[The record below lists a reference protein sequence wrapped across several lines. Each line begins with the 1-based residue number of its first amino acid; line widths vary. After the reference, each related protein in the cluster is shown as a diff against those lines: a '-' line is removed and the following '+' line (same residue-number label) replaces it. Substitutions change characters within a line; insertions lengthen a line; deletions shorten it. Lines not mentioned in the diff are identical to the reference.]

1 MVDKLEIINFL
12 QDYGCARLYH
22 LQTLFNDRNNN
33 FKNILTS
40 NIVSKK
46 NDIFVYN
53 NRKIDEKM
61 LAALDVLCKY
71 KKRYVHYNLAYLPV
85 YITFLTKDN
94 IQYHII
100 VAGEFNEDGIVKKV
114 NNPLSY
120 PEADR
125 YIILFKTLN
134 QINNINCNKPYVY
147 CTYPNIKKI
156 KQVL

>member
-1 MVDKLEIINFL
+1 MVDKLKVINFL
-12 QDYGCARLYH
+12 QDYGCARLSH
-22 LQTLFNDRNNN
+22 LQILFNDKNNN

-40 NIVSKK
+40 NIASKK

-53 NRKIDEKM
+53 NCKIDEQM

-71 KKRYVHYNLAYLPV
+71 NKRFSEYHLAYRPA

-100 VAGEFNEDGIVKKV
+100 VAGDSNEIGVVKRI
-114 NNPLSY
+114 NNPHSF

-125 YIILFKTLN
+125 FIVLFKSLN
-134 QINNINCNKPYVY
+134 QLNNINCSKPYVY